1 MAFVLYGA
9 SSSSS
14 PHSGELTSQ
23 LRTLCVPGMH
33 AIAQLTCH
41 NVPSPP
47 SSLIWITIIVES
59 KFSDDDDEDDERLNV
74 ELAISHKYGLVRWMA
89 PRTELCPPPVP
100 DRTRSGPPIFSA
112 YILTSSQHE
121 DHIFSY
127 RITTYHWNY
136 LPSMWKI
143 VNTFVHLKST
153 NSRRIPITTDVCTRS
168 GWGEG
173 VFDILIRHIDSWYID
188 KLNINKGILQ
198 KINIDKI
205 LYR

>member
-1 MAFVLYGA
+1 MVVISKIIIWLFSYEKGHIWQYTGMAFVLYGA

-127 RITTYHWNY
+127 RITINHWNY

-153 NSRRIPITTDVCTRS
+153 NSRRIPITTEKWVRRR
-168 GWGEG
+168 G
-173 VFDILIRHIDSWYID
+173 VRYID
-188 KLNINKGILQ
+188 KT
-198 KINIDKI
+198 
-205 LYR
+205 YR